1 MLALLIARQNRVA
14 LVISIQA
21 LFHTMSQ
28 HTIMVG
34 CQQRIPTTA
43 PDHLEYLPIGAPESP
58 LQLLNNLAVAPHR
71 PVETL
76 QIAVHHEHQV
86 IQTLAR
92 GDINRAQHLG
102 FIGLT
107 VTDKAPDT

>member
-14 LVISIQA
+14 LVVPIQA

-28 HTIMVG
+28 HTVVVR

-43 PDHLEYLPIGAPESP
+43 PDHFEYLPISTPESP

-76 QIAVHHEHQV
+76 QIAVHHKHQI

-92 GDINRAQHLG
+92 SDINCAQHFG
-102 FIGLT
+102 FIGLAISNE
-107 VTDKAPDT
+107 APDT